1 MSGLDPRIA
10 SVDADLL
17 ARRNTRL
24 LLGAL
29 AERAGLTLLIG
40 EQVLAETKSAIGRIA
55 GARGNLPRLLDH
67 FEAWLEPMRM
77 RGVVDL
83 VDHEELHG
91 ERRQRAELHAW
102 LHDTWQRLKGDPNDE
117 EHVSVALARNAA
129 AVFTSN
135 MTCIDSDLFLTE
147 AAEAELAMPR
157 VLKRDRVLDHF
168 SYLLNYSSVELLESA
183 LLPNLTAHPDLDLRL
198 MVERLAQSL
207 RASFPAAR
215 LETLGQLRTH
225 EEYLALTAE
234 YAPAPTTG
242 HVLEST
248 QPSVDLGG
256 FGY

>member
-1 MSGLDPRIA
+1 MTSLDPRIA
-10 SVDADLL
+10 AVDADLL

-29 AERAGLTLLIG
+29 AERARLTLLVG
-40 EQVLAETKSAIGRIA
+40 EQVLAETTSAIGRIA
-55 GARGNLPRLLDH
+55 GARGNLPRLIDH
-67 FEAWLEPMRM
+67 FDAWLTPMRE

-83 VDHEELHG
+83 VTHEELHA

-168 SYLLNYSSVELLESA
+168 SSLLNYSSVELVECA
-183 LLPNLTAHPDLDLRL
+183 LLPNLTPHPDLDLRL
-198 MVERLAQSL
+198 MVERLAESL

-215 LETLGQLRTH
+215 LDTLSQLRTH
-225 EEYLALTAE
+225 EEYLALSAE

-248 QPSVDLGG
+248 QPAMGFDG